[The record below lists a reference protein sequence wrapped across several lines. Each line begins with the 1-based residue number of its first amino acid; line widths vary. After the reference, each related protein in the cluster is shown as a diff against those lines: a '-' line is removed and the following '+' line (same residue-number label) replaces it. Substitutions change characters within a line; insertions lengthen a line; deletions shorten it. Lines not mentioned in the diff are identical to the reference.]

1 MVKVGELIADTPNKQ
16 TKKGFIVNFSTII
29 GVFAGLAVVGFVIWA
44 TALDATAFLNLP
56 GLIIVLGG
64 TLAAT
69 LVSYPAREFLRLFK
83 LLGIVLYDNG
93 VDARRQVDEIEQVA
107 RKWFRDDIRGV
118 EQDLDNISN
127 TFLKTGIQLVIDK
140 APLRDIIDL
149 LHWRITRLRAQ
160 EQAEAQM
167 FLSMASYA
175 PAFGMLGTLIGL
187 INMLSIMDNRN
198 FAEIGFQ
205 LAIALITTFY
215 GLLLANLIFKPIAT
229 KLERRTEQRVM
240 LMTMVM
246 EGISLMSQRRTPSF
260 IRATLESFIAQHEDE
275 LYEPVDL
282 NELEQPGLN
291 SQRVVGRPERNEQGR
306 TES

>member
-1 MVKVGELIADTPNKQ
+1 M
-16 TKKGFIVNFSTII
+16 NFSTIV
-29 GVFAGLAVVGFVIWA
+29 GVIAGLAVVGFVIWA
-44 TALDATAFLNLP
+44 TALDAMAFLNLP

-69 LVSYPAREFLRLFK
+69 LVSYPAHEFFRIFK
-83 LLGIVLYDNG
+83 LMGIVLYDNHL
-93 VDARRQVDEIEQVA
+93 DAKRQVDEIEQLA

-118 EQDLDNISN
+118 EKDLDNLDN

-140 APLRDIIDL
+140 APLQDIIDL
-149 LHWRITRLRAQ
+149 LHWRITRLRTQ

-167 FLSMASYA
+167 FMSMASYA

-198 FAEIGFQ
+198 FSEIGFQ

-215 GLLLANLIFKPIAT
+215 GLLMSNLIFKPIAT
-229 KLERRTEQRVM
+229 KLERRTERRVM

-275 LYEPVDL
+275 LYDPVNL
-282 NELEQPGLN
+282 NELEEPNLRSERLVN
-291 SQRVVGRPERNEQGR
+291 NAEREMRRRVEPR
-306 TES
+306 ES